1 MLKLLER
8 RATLHLPALVAL
20 PDFLN
25 ESHQS
30 PEQGDPPAEAHR
42 YLVEGWQRE
51 AGLLLDQLIDRH
63 AQEDDAHPIAHTCNS
78 STALRS
84 CNKIGHH
91 NDSYYVSC

>member
-8 RATLHLPALVAL
+8 RSTLCLPALVAL

-25 ESHQS
+25 ETYHLG
-30 PEQGDPPAEAHR
+30 QGDPPAEAHR

-78 STALRS
+78 STALCS
-84 CNKIGHH
+84 CNKIEHH
-91 NDSYYVSC
+91 SDSYYVFC